1 MLNMTLQLATKPATV
16 ISAPDQGQKR
26 LTRYRKELIKVGQ
39 YVKTSAGLAFSVTLD
54 TLHHWQTSFDRW
66 IKNGNKVPI
75 PLGHGA
81 AGDPGKNQG
90 WVRSMFV
97 EGDSLIGILEL
108 SNPELALTTDVSIFV
123 PVDHID
129 GRGQK
134 YDQPIAHVAL
144 CTDPVIPGLEGFQ
157 QLSLSLGEVTMT
169 LKEKLAKSLG
179 VAADT
184 DEDALIKAFE
194 AVKTA
199 GAVIDKSNK
208 QDVLL
213 AQAAQTA
220 PSSPIIKLV
229 CESRGVKVSNL
240 VSAGL
245 LTPAAKTAIE
255 DQYMKP
261 EKVSLSLSGGWDD
274 GFDFLVQMIAEN
286 HPVALGAKTGAQLL
300 ELANTRAE
308 GEVNP
313 IKADIDKRVDD
324 AKK

>member
-1 MLNMTLQLATKPATV
+1 
-16 ISAPDQGQKR
+16 
-26 LTRYRKELIKVGQ
+26 
-39 YVKTSAGLAFSVTLD
+39 
-54 TLHHWQTSFDRW
+54 
-66 IKNGNKVPI
+66 
-75 PLGHGA
+75 
-81 AGDPGKNQG
+81 
-90 WVRSMFV
+90 MFV

-129 GRGQK
+129 GRGVK

-157 QLSLSLGEVTMT
+157 QLSLSLGDVTMT
-169 LKEKLAKSLG
+169 LKEKLVKSLDI
-179 VAADT
+179 AADT
-184 DEDALIKAFE
+184 DDDAIMKAFE
-194 AVKTA
+194 AVKT
-199 GAVIDKSNK
+199 GGKVINK
-208 QDVLL
+208 QNVVL
-213 AQAAQTA
+213 AQTAQTA
-220 PSSPIIKLV
+220 PSSPLIKLV

-240 VSAGL
+240 VSAGV

-261 EKVSLSLSGGWDD
+261 ERVSLSLSGGWDD
-274 GFDFLVQMIAEN
+274 GFDFLVQIIAEN
-286 HPVALGAKTGAQLL
+286 TPVVLGAKTGAQLL
-300 ELANTRAE
+300 ELANTRAK